1 MSEETLKT
9 ENNLKIIQI
18 IFKKNIKY
26 ILILTFVIILAAIAS
41 IYVKN
46 NKEKNQVLVSE
57 KFINAKILLEK
68 KQNGK
73 AKKILE
79 ELVDNKNS
87 FYSPLSLSLIIS
99 NELEKS
105 EENIINLF
113 DKVLSINSLEKLELD
128 LVLYKK
134 TIFLA
139 KIGKEQKLLDT
150 ANRLINNESSL
161 RNETINLLGEYF
173 LNKGEKSKSE
183 EYFNLLKNKN

>member
-9 ENNLKIIQI
+9 ENKLKIIQI

-26 ILILTFVIILAAIAS
+26 IFILTFVIILAAIAS

-139 KIGKEQKLLDT
+139 KIGKDQKLLDT

-173 LNKGEKSKSE
+173 LNKGEKLKSE

>member
-9 ENNLKIIQI
+9 ENKLKIIQI

-26 ILILTFVIILAAIAS
+26 IFILTFVIILAAIAS

-128 LVLYKK
+128 LILYKK

-139 KIGKEQKLLDT
+139 KIGKDQKLLDT

-173 LNKGEKSKSE
+173 LNKGEKLKSE

>member
-9 ENNLKIIQI
+9 ENKLKNIQI

-26 ILILTFVIILAAIAS
+26 IFILTFVIILAAIAS

-139 KIGKEQKLLDT
+139 KIGKDQKLLDT

>member
-9 ENNLKIIQI
+9 ENKLKIIQI
-18 IFKKNIKY
+18 IFKENIKY
-26 ILILTFVIILAAIAS
+26 IFILTFVIILAAIAS

-139 KIGKEQKLLDT
+139 KIGKDQKLLDT

-173 LNKGEKSKSE
+173 LNKGEKLKSE

>member
-9 ENNLKIIQI
+9 ENKLKIIQI
-18 IFKKNIKY
+18 IFKENIKY
-26 ILILTFVIILAAIAS
+26 IFILTFVIILAAIAS

-128 LVLYKK
+128 LILYKK

-139 KIGKEQKLLDT
+139 KIGKDQKLLDT

>member
-9 ENNLKIIQI
+9 ENKLKIIQI
-18 IFKKNIKY
+18 IFKENIKY
-26 ILILTFVIILAAIAS
+26 IFILTFVIILAAIAS

-128 LVLYKK
+128 LILYKK

-173 LNKGEKSKSE
+173 LNKGEKLKSE

>member
-9 ENNLKIIQI
+9 ENKLKIIQI

-26 ILILTFVIILAAIAS
+26 IFILTFVIILAAIAS

-73 AKKILE
+73 AKKIIE

-128 LVLYKK
+128 LILYKK

-139 KIGKEQKLLDT
+139 KIGKDQKLLDT

-173 LNKGEKSKSE
+173 LNKGEKLKSE

>member
-1 MSEETLKT
+1 MSEETLNT
-9 ENNLKIIQI
+9 ENKLKNIQI

-26 ILILTFVIILAAIAS
+26 IFILTFVIILAAIAS

-139 KIGKEQKLLDT
+139 KIGKDQKLLDT

-173 LNKGEKSKSE
+173 LNKGEKLKSE

>member
-173 LNKGEKSKSE
+173 LNKGEKLKSE